1 MANIYFSSDLHFCHN
16 QPFLYEP
23 RGFTNVEDMNEA
35 IVDNFNSVITADDDL
50 YLLGD
55 IMLNDNEKGM
65 YYFSQLPGRIHLIL
79 GNHCTEKRQELLSKA
94 WNVVEICGYA
104 TILKYHKYRFYLSH
118 YPTICSNFDENK
130 PLRMQTICLCG
141 HSHVKDKFID
151 MNKGIIYHVE
161 LDAHNCYPVS
171 IDQIIEDI
179 KGYYHR

>member
-1 MANIYFSSDLHFCHN
+1 MIYFSSDLHLCHN
-16 QPFLYEP
+16 KEFLYKP
-23 RGFTNVEDMNEA
+23 RGFDNIEDMNKA
-35 IVDNFNSVITADDDL
+35 IIKNFNKVITANDDL

-65 YYFSQLPGRIHLIL
+65 YYFSQLPGRIHLIF

-130 PLRMQTICLCG
+130 PLRRQTICLCG
-141 HSHVKDKFID
+141 HSHVNDKFID

-179 KGYYHR
+179 KGYYHK